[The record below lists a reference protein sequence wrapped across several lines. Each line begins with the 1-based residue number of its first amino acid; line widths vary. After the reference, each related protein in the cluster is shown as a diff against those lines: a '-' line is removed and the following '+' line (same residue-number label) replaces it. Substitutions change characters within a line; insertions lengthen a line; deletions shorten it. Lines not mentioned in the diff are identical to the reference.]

1 MIRFPPSTVRYAP
14 VTKDA
19 WFEARY
25 AMAAATSSGLP
36 FRRRGVAWVLLQKIW
51 KEGDGREAFFLAS
64 FTLPLETSWRYMQ
77 LDR

>member
-1 MIRFPPSTVRYAP
+1 
-14 VTKDA
+14 
-19 WFEARY
+19 
-25 AMAAATSSGLP
+25 MAGGAVSP
-36 FRRRGVAWVLLQKIW
+36 VLLQKIW